1 MPNAARLSEIVNTN
15 TRNSASMVVGPIHC
29 NSATPDYSA
38 RRSAMESRP
47 GDTYSFR
54 VLPGRDP
61 EETFNGTLIDHEVG
75 NVEDAQRIVTASAS
89 SFAGLRGP
97 TGVFDEGESEETHDT
112 SSRRRLVQR
121 CEGDDGEHAQAF
133 CQNCIAGTRP
143 LSANS
148 VDMYHSTASDPAFR
162 AAIWPKSSGSNAR
175 RTARGW
181 LSRLS
186 AIPHGR
192 PPKALGRC
200 FL

>member
-1 MPNAARLSEIVNTN
+1 
-15 TRNSASMVVGPIHC
+15 
-29 NSATPDYSA
+29 
-38 RRSAMESRP
+38 MESRP

-121 CEGDDGEHAQAF
+121 REGDDGEHVGEPSPVFLPKLHSQHAVTS
-133 CQNCIAGTRP
+133 GKLGSYVSK
-143 LSANS
+143 LS
-148 VDMYHSTASDPAFR
+148 
-162 AAIWPKSSGSNAR
+162 
-175 RTARGW
+175 
-181 LSRLS
+181 L
-186 AIPHGR
+186 
-192 PPKALGRC
+192 
-200 FL
+200 